1 MSMKEQDPLQ
11 VERAKK
17 RSRRRTL
24 LKSALL
30 ALGASALIQPSGGV
44 LGLTQDAPKK
54 EDRTAQVA
62 NKGTTDGTKKKATSK
77 KGTKKK
83 KYEDTK
89 KEGRR

>member
-1 MSMKEQDPLQ
+1 MSMKEQEPLQ
-11 VERAKK
+11 AVPKKK
-17 RSRRRTL
+17 RSGRRTL

-30 ALGASALIQPSGGV
+30 VLGASALIQPSGGV

-54 EDRTAQVA
+54 GDTTTQTSV
-62 NKGTTDGTKKKATSK
+62 KGTDNTKKKQTAK

>member
-1 MSMKEQDPLQ
+1 MSIKEQEPLQ
-11 VERAKK
+11 GASTKK
-17 RSRRRTL
+17 GSRRRTL

-30 ALGASALIQPSGGV
+30 VLGASALIQPSGGV

-54 EDRTAQVA
+54 GDTTTQTSV
-62 NKGTTDGTKKKATSK
+62 KGTDNTKKKQTSK